1 MKNTLS
7 ILLVSMILF
16 GCNKDLKKY
25 YPYGWVK
32 MKNGESKEY
41 SPLNEIYI
49 DKSKINN
56 FELYMIYNT
65 IDTVFDEYRDKTEKI
80 YIVDTLKFEITNSDD
95 LPESLKGI
103 VKSEVKSLNNK
114 YLSENE
120 YDIFTDYVKLPT
132 DIRVYDGEDI
142 KVIITKDGE
151 ILESYTVD
159 LKHNKDGSKLID
171 YQYIINPMSKSKF
184 KLSSI
189 QYNGFIDIKKIKPK
203 IYSRNFIKIKGKKID
218 FFLITPPD
226 TLSYSYKTYDGY
238 KLDPCEYGCEKS
250 VITQIK

>member
-1 MKNTLS
+1 MKKILS
-7 ILLVSMILF
+7 ILLVSVILF

-41 SPLNEIYI
+41 YPLNEIYI
-49 DKSKINN
+49 DKSKIND

-65 IDTVFDEYRDKTEKI
+65 IDTVSKSYGDKTEKI
-80 YIVDTLKFEITNSDD
+80 YIVDTLKFEIT
-95 LPESLKGI
+95 
-103 VKSEVKSLNNK
+103 KSGVKSLNNK
-114 YLSENE
+114 YLSEKE
-120 YDIFTDYVKLPT
+120 YDIFTDYVKSPT
-132 DIRVYDGEDI
+132 DFKVYDGEDI
-142 KVIITKDGE
+142 KIIIKKDGK

-189 QYNGFIDIKKIKPK
+189 QYNGFIDIKEIKPK
-203 IYSRNFIKIKGKKID
+203 IYSKNFIKIKGKKID

-226 TLSYSYKTYDGY
+226 TLSYSYQTIQGVS
-238 KLDPCEYGCEKS
+238 LDPCRFGCEKS
-250 VITQIK
+250 VITKIK